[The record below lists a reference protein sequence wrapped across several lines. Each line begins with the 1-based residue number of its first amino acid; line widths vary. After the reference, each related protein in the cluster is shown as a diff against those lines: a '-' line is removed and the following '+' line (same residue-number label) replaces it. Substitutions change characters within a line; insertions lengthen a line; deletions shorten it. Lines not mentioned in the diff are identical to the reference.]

1 MKHSSVNPTSVEPRL
16 AVNQACRRLRQ
27 VCYAPA
33 RASMRA
39 TPRPQFVLDWLP
51 TPPFPTLGQS
61 AKTSTPAG
69 LSRLKG
75 RIVTMSDTSSLPAS
89 EASGGGPDTGPCWR
103 AQVAGGGHG
112 GRELQSNN
120 EIDLTNVRELRNL
133 LYAHNMRPNKS
144 FGQNLLIDR
153 SVLLRIVE
161 AAAIDSTDQV
171 LELGAG
177 TGVLTRELAR
187 RARRVVAVELEKNM
201 LALLAETTRQYAN
214 VELLA
219 RNLLYV
225 DPTQLFG
232 HTPYKLVANL
242 PYYITAPTFRHFLES
257 DNPPVLLVVMV
268 QYEVAQRIVAGPGDL
283 SLLGVSVQFYG
294 RPQII
299 ARVPA
304 QAFYPAPKVDSA
316 ILRVDVS
323 PVGARAVMGGWEGL
337 DGRPRPLTPNERDSF
352 FRVVQAGFSERRKQL
367 HNALASGLH
376 RKNEIVRNWLT
387 MANID
392 PGRRAETLS
401 IEEWLRLW
409 REVERSRE
417 ETL

>member
-1 MKHSSVNPTSVEPRL
+1 M
-16 AVNQACRRLRQ
+16 
-27 VCYAPA
+27 
-33 RASMRA
+33 
-39 TPRPQFVLDWLP
+39 
-51 TPPFPTLGQS
+51 
-61 AKTSTPAG
+61 
-69 LSRLKG
+69 
-75 RIVTMSDTSSLPAS
+75 
-89 EASGGGPDTGPCWR
+89 
-103 AQVAGGGHG
+103 
-112 GRELQSNN
+112 
-120 EIDLTNVRELRNL
+120 DLTNVRELRDL
-133 LYAHNMRPNKS
+133 LSAHNMRPNKS

-153 SVLLRIVE
+153 AVLLRIIE
-161 AAAIDSTDQV
+161 AAAIESSDQV

-177 TGVLTRELAR
+177 TGVLTRELAE
-187 RARRVVAVELEKNM
+187 RARRVVAVELERDM
-201 LALLAETTRQYAN
+201 LELLAETTREYTN

-225 DPTQLFG
+225 DPMELFG
-232 HTPYKLVANL
+232 QTTYKLVANL

-257 DNPPVLLVVMV
+257 SNPPNVLVVMV

-294 RPQII
+294 RPRII

-304 QAFYPAPKVDSA
+304 RAFYPAPKVDSA

-323 PVGARAVMGGWEGL
+323 SHA
-337 DGRPRPLTPNERDSF
+337 PLTPEERDRF

-367 HNALASGLH
+367 HNALTSGLH
-376 RKNEIVRNWLT
+376 YKNEIVRDWL
-387 MANID
+387 ARAAID
-392 PGRRAETLS
+392 PSRRAETLS